1 MRNRNQ
7 VVLPLNLEI
16 CIPKDDPIQ
25 NGGNM
30 RTVGLHGTLS
40 CISPFVEKNQSG
52 NAVRTVGVRIYE
64 PKILGKTDRRSMPD
78 GYSFYVDIT
87 GRASAGSQYNSEI
100 SE

>member
-16 CIPKDDPIQ
+16 CISKVGIQ
-25 NGGNM
+25 IGGNM

-40 CISPFVEKNQSG
+40 CISPFVEENESG
-52 NAVRTVGVRIYE
+52 NAVRAVGVRIYE

-78 GYSFYVDIT
+78 GYSFYVDTT
-87 GRASAGSQYNSEI
+87 GRAGAGSQYNREI